1 MEVPESNTRPLKRLL
16 RYLVPHRK
24 RLALAIICMVIYS
37 VVASLQ
43 ALLIYNI
50 TAIAQS
56 EYIDERVETN
66 KDFIKTFISRYID
79 FSDWSYIVIALP
91 LVFTLIAVF
100 GYLHRYLIEWIG
112 KKVVMN
118 IRNKLYSHLH
128 TLSLDFFS
136 RSRTGELISRVTNDV
151 TIIETS
157 ISRVAVSVLVHPLM
171 VILLLIFL
179 FRFSWVLALVV
190 LIGFPLIILPIL
202 GFGRKVKKNS
212 SRMQRKMAD
221 ITSILQE
228 TLSGIRVVKAFSM
241 QRYEIDK
248 FERENEKL
256 FRLSAKII
264 RLLHAIRPF
273 IEMIGGISLAFV
285 ILFGIRALNLGLH
298 DIFGFAAALYMI
310 YEPMKKMSQL
320 NAHIQMGLAAAERVF
335 LILDARP
342 SISEAKDA
350 KELGELQEGIKYK
363 SVNFSYNTD
372 KVLDNIGFEIRKG
385 EIVALVGPSGAGKTT
400 IANLLLRFYDPDSGA
415 ISIDNN
421 NLCSATINSLRQQLG
436 IVTQET
442 ILFNDT
448 VQANIA
454 YGKPDMPLEKI
465 EEAARAANAH
475 DFITELP
482 EQYDTMIG
490 ERGVLLSGGQRQR
503 LAIARAILKNPPILI
518 LDEATSSLDTES
530 ERLVQTAIDRLMR
543 DRTVLV
549 IAHRLST
556 IQHANKIIVLDRGRI
571 IQQGNHEELLKAGGL
586 YKKLYDMQFNF

>member
-1 MEVPESNTRPLKRLL
+1 
-16 RYLVPHRK
+16 
-24 RLALAIICMVIYS
+24 
-37 VVASLQ
+37 
-43 ALLIYNI
+43 
-50 TAIAQS
+50 
-56 EYIDERVETN
+56 
-66 KDFIKTFISRYID
+66 
-79 FSDWSYIVIALP
+79 
-91 LVFTLIAVF
+91 
-100 GYLHRYLIEWIG
+100 
-112 KKVVMN
+112 
-118 IRNKLYSHLH
+118 
-128 TLSLDFFS
+128 
-136 RSRTGELISRVTNDV
+136 
-151 TIIETS
+151 
-157 ISRVAVSVLVHPLM
+157 VAVSVLVHPLM
-171 VILLLIFL
+171 VIWLLIML
-179 FRFSWVLALVV
+179 FTFSWVLALIV

-202 GFGRKVKKNS
+202 NFGRKVKKNS
-212 SRMQRKMAD
+212 NKIQSKMAD
-221 ITSILQE
+221 LTSILQE

-241 QRYEIDK
+241 HRHEIEK
-248 FERENEKL
+248 FDRENENL

-273 IEMIGGISLAFV
+273 IEMIGGISLSFV
-285 ILFGIRALNLGLH
+285 IIFGIKVLNLGLH
-298 DIFGFAAALYMI
+298 DIFGFAAALYLI

-320 NAHIQMGLAAAERVF
+320 NAYIQMGLAAAERVF

-350 KELGELQEGIKYK
+350 KKLGELRNCVHYR

-372 KVLDNIGFEIRKG
+372 QVLADVNFEINKG

-415 ISIDNN
+415 VTIDGND
-421 NLCSATINSLRQQLG
+421 LRSVTIDSLRRQIG

-448 VQANIA
+448 VRANIA

-475 DFITELP
+475 DFIMELP
-482 EQYDTMIG
+482 KEYETVIG

-543 DRTVLV
+543 RRTVLV

-556 IQHANKIIVLDRGRI
+556 IQHANNIIVLDRGKI
-571 IQQGNHEELLKAGGL
+571 VQQGTHEQLLQTGGL